1 MNTSTTGKATMRDM
15 TGSVASAMNRR
26 HLFAFLCFAI
36 FALSATAALQ
46 EGDVAPDFKALAS
59 VSGKAFDFS
68 LQDALEKGP
77 VVLYFFSAAFT
88 SECNIQAH
96 EFAANY
102 DKFIAAGARV
112 IGVSIDSIA
121 RLNAFSADP
130 ESCGGKVAV
139 AADVDSRI
147 AKSYDLKVMEAP
159 PGSKD
164 TRGTPIEHALV
175 ESVTFVI
182 RPDGRIAAVV
192 RGGSP
197 SSNVAKTLEIVRKLA
212 ARQLAGSWRNG
223 R

>member
-1 MNTSTTGKATMRDM
+1 
-15 TGSVASAMNRR
+15 MNRR
-26 HLFAFLCFAI
+26 HLIAFLFFAV
-36 FALSATAALQ
+36 FALSAAAALQ

-59 VSGKAFDFS
+59 VGGKASDFS
-68 LQDALEKGP
+68 LTDALEKGP

-88 SECNIQAH
+88 RECNVQAH
-96 EFAANY
+96 EFAASY
-102 DKFIAAGARV
+102 DKFVAAGARV
-112 IGVSIDSIA
+112 VGVSIDSIA

-139 AADVDSRI
+139 VADVDSSI

-164 TRGTPIEHALV
+164 TRGTPIGHALV

-182 RPDGRIAAVV
+182 RADGRIAAVV

-197 SSNVAKTLEIVRKLA
+197 SSNVAKTLEVVRKLA
-212 ARQLAGSWRNG
+212 AKQLAGSWRNG